1 MLPVKNLR
9 FALLTGLGLLAA
21 TSLRAQSELNSFSIV
36 GRGGVANTF
45 ASDYQAIG
53 INPANM
59 ARMNNA
65 VVAFSI
71 GEGGVGVS
79 SASLT
84 RSQVWKFLRNTDQT
98 LTRADKLELA
108 RAFTSDNTL
117 NFNADVTTVAVSASF
132 PVLGSFA
139 FSNRQRLSGHMALN
153 QNAAEILFLG
163 QEAPIYAN
171 YNPTTSPLITE
182 SLAGTQFQGTWYNE
196 FNFAF
201 ARRLITLP
209 LFRLSG
215 GVGYRY
221 IQGVGIV
228 DVRIEPGKIEAYS
241 AMSPLFDIDYGKVVN
256 STSFNLEKR
265 ANGLQPVG
273 KGNGFD
279 LGLAMEAGKMLRA
292 SLSLTDLGHMTW
304 EGNLL
309 TASDQKLKKLRSNG
323 VDNYDFLS
331 EATKIFASGTDS
343 VFVYQ
348 PSQEHTASLPTKL
361 RAGAGLRVTN
371 RLEVGLD
378 VTVPLNE
385 VAGNITSPFVGAGI
399 DFKPNKFIRLSSGV
413 AGGAGYGFALPLGV
427 AFTTNLYE
435 FGVSTRDLPG
445 LLADKNPYASVAAGF
460 VRFRFGEI
468 KD

>member
-1 MLPVKNLR
+1 VKTIRL
-9 FALLTGLGLLAA
+9 ALLTSLGLAAA
-21 TSLRAQSELNSFSIV
+21 TSLQAQSELNSYSIV

-65 VVAFSI
+65 LVAFTI
-71 GEGGVGVS
+71 GEGGVGVAS
-79 SASLT
+79 ESLT
-84 RSQVWKFLRNTDQT
+84 RRQIADFLRSSNQA
-98 LTRADKLELA
+98 LTTADKQQLA

-117 NFNADVTTVAVSASF
+117 NLNADLTTVAVSAYI
-132 PVLGSFA
+132 PVLGNVA
-139 FSNRQRLSGHMALN
+139 FSNRQRLAGHMALN
-153 QNAAEILFLG
+153 KNAAEILFLG
-163 QEAPIYAN
+163 QEAPVYAN
-171 YNPTTSPLITE
+171 YNPATSPLISE
-182 SLAGTQFQGTWYNE
+182 SLSGTQFQGTWYNE

-201 ARRLITLP
+201 ARRLIDLP

-241 AMSPLFDIDYGKVVN
+241 AMSPIFDIDYGKLVN
-256 STSFNLEKR
+256 NQAFNLEQR
-265 ANGLQPVG
+265 ASGLQPVG

-279 LGLAMEAGKMLRA
+279 LGVAMEAGKMLRA
-292 SLSLTDLGHMTW
+292 SLSITDMGHMTW

-309 TASDQKLKKLRSNG
+309 TGSDQKLKKLQSNG
-323 VDNYDFLS
+323 VSSNDFLT
-331 EATKIFASGTDS
+331 EATRIFASGTDS
-343 VFVYQ
+343 VIVYQ
-348 PSQEHTASLPTKL
+348 PSQEHTANLPTKL
-361 RAGAGLRVTN
+361 RAGAGLRITD

-378 VTVPLNE
+378 VTLPLNE

-399 DFKPNKFIRLSSGV
+399 DFKPTKYLRLSSGV
-413 AGGAGYGFALPLGV
+413 SGGAGYGFALPFGI
-427 AFTTNLYE
+427 AFTTSIYE
-435 FGVSTRDLPG
+435 FGLSTRDVPG

-460 VRFRFGEI
+460 VRFRFGDI